1 MRFGV
6 LSIGNEVVK
15 GRTVNTNASEIS
27 RSLIDSGHE
36 VIYVVTCRDDEGE
49 ICKSINFLM
58 HDCDAIITSGGLGPT
73 PDDLT
78 LRALSSC
85 LSLPLKV
92 DAESLEMLRGKYKEF
107 NLELT
112 EERKKMA
119 MMPEGAEPMENKVG
133 TAPGM
138 FLRHAG
144 KLIFS
149 TPGVPREMRGM
160 LDSIVELAGRGNLNY
175 ISNEVRISG
184 IMESTF
190 APYVM
195 EIMDRFEGRIFVK
208 SHPESIELRDPILT
222 IEVYG
227 YSTNKEELSRDI
239 EEAINSVKEISRK
252 LGGKISQ

>member
-1 MRFGV
+1 MIREIPAEEIDKYELPFVPYLFPENNGR
-6 LSIGNEVVK
+6 VK
-15 GRTVNTNASEIS
+15 LRIDDGR
-27 RSLIDSGHE
+27 H
-36 VIYVVTCRDDEGE
+36 
-49 ICKSINFLM
+49 
-58 HDCDAIITSGGLGPT
+58 ITL
-73 PDDLT
+73 
-78 LRALSSC
+78 
-85 LSLPLKV
+85 V
-92 DAESLEMLRGKYKEF
+92 
-107 NLELT
+107 
-112 EERKKMA
+112 RKKMA

-138 FLRHAG
+138 FLRYKG

-160 LDSIVELAGRGNLNY
+160 LDRIVELAGRGDLNY

-239 EEAINSVKEISRK
+239 EEAINSVKEISGN